1 MDLRQVAHDLLRQV
15 VVQLVA
21 SAGQATD
28 ERSSLRRRSLSQGC
42 LDEGQRRRPSLGSP
56 GKLGQDVGFER
67 PPVCLAEQLLEL
79 TVREPKVADPELG
92 ELADGPQL
100 RDGHRRLP
108 SAGEDDRE
116 PIRSSGHDLPHDE
129 PHVGDLVG
137 QVEVVEDEGG
147 SFGRDRWQFGDE
159 GSDRVIAGRP
169 AGFE

>member
-1 MDLRQVAHDLLRQV
+1 MNDRV
-15 VVQLVA
+15 
-21 SAGQATD
+21 SAGD
-28 ERSSLRRRSLSQGC
+28 RSRRAAWTRVSDAAHPSVRLASSVRTSGSS
-42 LDEGQRRRPSLGSP
+42 GRPYVS
-56 GKLGQDVGFER
+56 R
-67 PPVCLAEQLLEL
+67 N
-79 TVREPKVADPELG
+79 ELG